1 VGGDSSSLSHPYI
14 SNDPV
19 DIQRKLLDAIGIS
32 SVDEAFS
39 DIPKKVRL
47 AKSPSLPKPESEA
60 EVRREM
66 ERILSKNV
74 TSKDALSFLG
84 GGVWSH
90 HVPAAVDALAGRGEF
105 LTSYTPYQPEISQ
118 GMLQSLFEYQSMMAE
133 LLEVDV
139 VNSSLYDWASALGE
153 AARMSARIT
162 RRNEFVVP
170 HLLSPERLA
179 VLKSYANPI
188 GIRIR
193 EVRQSLHTGQISLEA
208 LKEEISPQTAGL
220 YVENP
225 AYLGHL
231 VHNVEALAEI
241 THDAGSLFV
250 VGVDPTSLGVL
261 KPPGRYDADIVV
273 GEGQPLGN
281 YVNYGGPLLGIF
293 ACRNDPQLIRQ
304 MPGRLVGLTT
314 TKDGGEQ
321 GYCLVLQTREQ
332 HIRREKATSNICT
345 NHALSALRAAIY
357 MALMGGGGFRRLG
370 EHLLA
375 ITRYATQRLS
385 KVDGVRVPVF
395 QGCHFKD
402 FTVNFDETGKKGV
415 EVSKHLLKRG
425 ILGGQ
430 PLGKDFPELGDTFLY
445 SVTEM
450 HSQGDV
456 DTLYEALKEIME
468 V

>member
-1 VGGDSSSLSHPYI
+1 
-14 SNDPV
+14 
-19 DIQRKLLDAIGIS
+19 
-32 SVDEAFS
+32 
-39 DIPKKVRL
+39 
-47 AKSPSLPKPESEA
+47 
-60 EVRREM
+60 M
-66 ERILSKNV
+66 EGILSKNV

-90 HVPAAVDALAGRGEF
+90 HVPAVVDTLAGRGEF

-162 RRNEFVVP
+162 RRNEFIVP
-170 HLLSPERLA
+170 HLLSPERLT

-188 GIRIR
+188 GIRIK
-193 EVRQSLHTGQISLEA
+193 EVSQSLHTGQINLEA

-220 YVENP
+220 YIENP

-231 VHNVEALAEI
+231 IHNVEALAELA
-241 THDAGSLFV
+241 HDAGSLFV

-314 TKDGGEQ
+314 TKDGREE
-321 GYCLVLQTREQ
+321 GYCMVLQTREQ

-345 NHALSALRAAIY
+345 NHALTALRAAIY
-357 MALMGGGGFRRLG
+357 MASMGGRGFRRLG
-370 EHLLA
+370 EHLFA
-375 ITRYATQRLS
+375 ITQYTTQRLS
-385 KVDGVRVPVF
+385 KVDGVKVPVF

-402 FTVNFDETGKKGV
+402 FTVNFDRTGKTGV
-415 EVSKHLLKRG
+415 EVSKHLLEWN

-430 PLGKDFPELGDTFLY
+430 PLSKDFPELGDTFLY

-450 HSQGDV
+450 HTQGDV
-456 DTLYEALKEIME
+456 DALYEALKEIME